1 MEGPV
6 SLEQEKSDAD
16 NVLFKKLRKL
26 INLIDQLRDCGVNE
40 YIKLPRICSLGTQ
53 SSGKSSVLES
63 IVGLDFLPRGDGV
76 VTRRPLE
83 LRLCH
88 INSGQPWAIFEE
100 RKGKKFTD
108 FIEVR
113 KTIEAL
119 TDEVCK
125 TDKNIVDK
133 PIVLNVYSQTCPD
146 LTLVDLP
153 GVTRVPVGN
162 QPKNIEEITKNMAI
176 RYIDDPLTIIL
187 CVIAANSDI
196 ATSDGLKLAKEIDT
210 TGSRTLG
217 VLTKLDIMDAGTDA
231 RKALLGE
238 EIPLKLGYVG
248 VKNRSKQDLLDKIPM
263 ILAAKREKEF
273 FKSHPV
279 YKNMPQGYLGTDLL
293 INKLT
298 KIYFR
303 IIRENLPRIVKAI
316 NDRVKTAEEEL
327 ASLGQP
333 MPTDDAGKM
342 SMLWNMLNEYC
353 DIFRNVLKGKYDNK
367 RLSFLKEEG
376 GFKIKILYKKLLEEF
391 TGDYKATAGYTD
403 ENINYALTIHEGDS
417 IPGFP
422 SVDAFIYLLRP
433 QLEKLKDPIEE
444 CFQNVFQYLDFL
456 SGKILERTFTRFPQ
470 AINDMGDL
478 ISNYLIEERDK
489 TKYIVDSVVDM
500 EINYLFTNDY
510 DYLNNFTTF
519 MPKQAPQP
527 RPVYNNQQGQ
537 PGMGGQGQP
546 GQMPQNNMQGNNM
559 GQGGMGPG
567 MGQMNQDIRPQPPVD
582 AKSIFIKEIRNRI
595 EAYFKLIVR
604 NLRDSIPKIMGN
616 YLVKEIEDNMQIKLY
631 NKLYNARE
639 MTDLLN
645 EPESVAE
652 RRKELNE
659 MIKVMRNAQKIIRR
673 DPDLM
678 TVMQININDS
688 DIITP
693 SEQKAKE
700 EKAKP
705 KTDPFKNMNMKE
717 PAFKAPAPKPEPVQ
731 QPAAPAQPKPA
742 ASQPAKKGYG
752 NLFGNYK

>member
-1 MEGPV
+1 M
-6 SLEQEKSDAD
+6 SKDTADDKD

-83 LRLCH
+83 LRLNH
-88 INSGQPWAIFEE
+88 INSGEPWAIFEE
-100 RKGKKFTD
+100 RKGTKFTD
-108 FIEVR
+108 FIKVR
-113 KTIEAL
+113 ETIEAL

-125 TDKNIVDK
+125 TNKNIVDK

-153 GVTRVPVGN
+153 GVTRVPIGD
-162 QPKNIEEITKNMAI
+162 QPKNIEQITKDMAR
-176 RYIDDPLTIIL
+176 RYAEDPLTIIL

-196 ATSDGLKLAKEIDT
+196 ATSDGLMLAKEIDV

-231 RKALLGE
+231 KKALLNE

-248 VKNRSKQDLLDKIPM
+248 VKNRSKQDLVNKLSMAETSRKE
-263 ILAAKREKEF
+263 REF

-279 YKNMPQGYLGTDLL
+279 YKNIPAGHLGTDVL

-303 IIRENLPRIVKAI
+303 IIRENLPKIIKAI
-316 NDRVKTAEEEL
+316 NERLKQAEEEL
-327 ASLGQP
+327 QSLGQP

-342 SMLWNMLNEYC
+342 SMLWNMINEYC
-353 DIFRNVLKGKYDNK
+353 DIFRNVLQGKYNNK
-367 RLSFLKEEG
+367 RLSFLDGEG

-391 TGDYKATAGYTD
+391 TGEYKATKGYTD

-433 QLEKLKDPIEE
+433 QLEKLRDPIEE

-456 SGKILERTFTRFPQ
+456 SGKILEKTFTRFPQ
-470 AINDMGDL
+470 AINDMTDL
-478 ISNYLIEERDK
+478 VTNYLIEERDK
-489 TKYIVDSVVDM
+489 TKYLIDSVVDM
-500 EINYLFTNDY
+500 EINYLFTNDFE
-510 DYLNNFTTF
+510 YLNNFTTF
-519 MPKQAPQP
+519 IPKHQ
-527 RPVYNNQQGQ
+527 RPVNNNAGNNNN
-537 PGMGGQGQP
+537 QP
-546 GQMPQNNMQGNNM
+546 GQGAGNN
-559 GQGGMGPG
+559 
-567 MGQMNQDIRPQPPVD
+567 NNEIRPQPPVD
-582 AKSIFIKEIRNRI
+582 AKNIFIKEIRNRI

-604 NLRDSIPKIMGN
+604 NLRDSVPKIMGN
-616 YLVKEIEDNMQIKLY
+616 YLIKEIEENMQLKLY

-652 RRKELNE
+652 RRKELNDI
-659 MIKVMRNAQKIIRR
+659 IKVMRNAQKIIRR

-678 TVMQININDS
+678 TVMQININDE
-688 DIITP
+688 DITA
-693 SEQKAKE
+693 QKNKSKKE
-700 EKAKP
+700 EPKKAS
-705 KTDPFKNMNMKE
+705 
-717 PAFKAPAPKPEPVQ
+717 AAPKPEIFKPPQ
-731 QPAAPAQPKPA
+731 EPPKTTQNAKPGDK
-742 ASQPAKKGYG
+742 KKGYG
-752 NLFGNYK
+752 NLFG

>member
-1 MEGPV
+1 MSKDTGDDD
-6 SLEQEKSDAD
+6 KD

-88 INSGQPWAIFEE
+88 INSGQPWAVFEE
-100 RKGKKFTD
+100 RKGVKFTD
-108 FIEVR
+108 FVKVR
-113 KTIEAL
+113 ETIEAL

-125 TDKNIVDK
+125 TNKNIIDK

-153 GVTRVPVGN
+153 GVTRVPIGD
-162 QPKNIEEITKNMAI
+162 QPKNIEQITKDMAR
-176 RYIDDPLTIIL
+176 RYVEDPLTIIL

-196 ATSDGLKLAKEIDT
+196 ATSDGLMLAKDIDVAGT
-210 TGSRTLG
+210 RTLG

-231 RKALLGE
+231 KKVLMNE

-248 VKNRSKQDLLDKIPM
+248 VKNRSKQDLNNKISM
-263 ILAAKREKEF
+263 AETQRKEREF
-273 FKSHPV
+273 FKTHPV
-279 YKNMPQGYLGTDLL
+279 YKNLPAGHLGTEVL

-327 ASLGQP
+327 QGLGQP

-342 SMLWNMLNEYC
+342 SMLWNMINEYC
-353 DIFRNVLKGKYDNK
+353 DVFRKVLQGKYNNK
-367 RLSFLKEEG
+367 RVNFLEGEG

-444 CFQNVFQYLDFL
+444 CFQEVFQYLDFL
-456 SGKILERTFTRFPQ
+456 SGKIMEKTFTRFPQ
-470 AINDMGDL
+470 AINDMTDL
-478 ISNYLIEERDK
+478 VSNYLMEERDK
-489 TKYIVDSVVDM
+489 TKYLIDSVVDM

-519 MPKQAPQP
+519 IPKQTRQSQ
-527 RPVYNNQQGQ
+527 VMNDNKGD
-537 PGMGGQGQP
+537 GKG
-546 GQMPQNNMQGNNM
+546 GNN
-559 GQGGMGPG
+559 
-567 MGQMNQDIRPQPPVD
+567 NLNNEIKPQPPID
-582 AKSIFIKEIRNRI
+582 AKNIFINEIRNRI

-616 YLVKEIEDNMQIKLY
+616 YLVKEIEENMQLKLY

-639 MTDLLN
+639 MTDLLS

-659 MIKVMRNAQKIIRR
+659 MIKVMRNAQKILRR

-678 TVMQININDS
+678 TVMQINISDND
-688 DIITP
+688 IT
-693 SEQKAKE
+693 STQASKKKE
-700 EKAKP
+700 EPKKIEKKDSKPVGEKSKVPPAKP
-705 KTDPFKNMNMKE
+705 N
-717 PAFKAPAPKPEPVQ
+717 PAPEGDK
-731 QPAAPAQPKPA
+731 K
-742 ASQPAKKGYG
+742 KKGYG
-752 NLFGNYK
+752 NLFG

>member
-1 MEGPV
+1 MSKDTGDDD
-6 SLEQEKSDAD
+6 KD

-88 INSGQPWAIFEE
+88 INSGQPWAVFEE
-100 RKGKKFTD
+100 RKGVKFTD
-108 FIEVR
+108 FVKVR
-113 KTIEAL
+113 ETIEAL

-125 TDKNIVDK
+125 TNKNIIDK

-153 GVTRVPVGN
+153 GVTRVPIGD
-162 QPKNIEEITKNMAI
+162 QPKNIEQITKDMAR
-176 RYIDDPLTIIL
+176 RYVEDPLTIIL

-196 ATSDGLKLAKEIDT
+196 ATSDGLMLAKDIDVAGT
-210 TGSRTLG
+210 RTLG

-231 RKALLGE
+231 KKVLMNE

-248 VKNRSKQDLLDKIPM
+248 VKNRSKQDLNNKISM
-263 ILAAKREKEF
+263 AETQRKEREF
-273 FKSHPV
+273 FKTHPV
-279 YKNMPQGYLGTDLL
+279 YKNLPAGHLGTEVL

-327 ASLGQP
+327 QGLGQP

-342 SMLWNMLNEYC
+342 SMLWNMINEYC
-353 DIFRNVLKGKYDNK
+353 DVFRKVLQGKYNNK
-367 RLSFLKEEG
+367 RVNFLEGEG

-391 TGDYKATAGYTD
+391 TGDYKATAGYSD

-444 CFQNVFQYLDFL
+444 CFQEVFQYLDFL
-456 SGKILERTFTRFPQ
+456 SGKIMEKTFTRFPQ
-470 AINDMGDL
+470 AINDMTDL
-478 ISNYLIEERDK
+478 VSNYLMEERDK
-489 TKYIVDSVVDM
+489 TKYLIDSVVDM

-519 MPKQAPQP
+519 IPKQTRQSQ
-527 RPVYNNQQGQ
+527 VMNDNKGD
-537 PGMGGQGQP
+537 GKG
-546 GQMPQNNMQGNNM
+546 GNN
-559 GQGGMGPG
+559 
-567 MGQMNQDIRPQPPVD
+567 NLNNEIKPQPPID
-582 AKSIFIKEIRNRI
+582 AKNIFINEIRNRI

-616 YLVKEIEDNMQIKLY
+616 YLVKEIEENMQLKLY

-639 MTDLLN
+639 MTDLLS

-659 MIKVMRNAQKIIRR
+659 MIKVMRNAQKILRR

-678 TVMQININDS
+678 TVMQINISDND
-688 DIITP
+688 IT
-693 SEQKAKE
+693 STQASKKKE
-700 EKAKP
+700 EPKKIEKKDSKPVAEKPKAPPAKP
-705 KTDPFKNMNMKE
+705 S
-717 PAFKAPAPKPEPVQ
+717 PAPEGDK
-731 QPAAPAQPKPA
+731 K
-742 ASQPAKKGYG
+742 KKGYG
-752 NLFGNYK
+752 NLFG

>member
-1 MEGPV
+1 MSKDTKEE
-6 SLEQEKSDAD
+6 SD

-53 SSGKSSVLES
+53 SAGKSSVLES

-88 INSGQPWAIFEE
+88 INSGEPWAIFEE

-108 FIEVR
+108 FIQVR
-113 KTIEAL
+113 ETIEAL
-119 TDEVCK
+119 TDEVCGK
-125 TDKNIVDK
+125 DKNILDK

-153 GVTRVPVGN
+153 GVTRVPIQG
-162 QPKNIEEITKNMAI
+162 QPANIEEITKNMAR
-176 RYIDDPLTIIL
+176 RYVDDPLTIIL
-187 CVIAANSDI
+187 CAIAANSDI

-231 RKALLGE
+231 RKALMNE

-248 VKNRSKQDLLDKIPM
+248 VKNRSKQDLLNKLSM
-263 ILAAKREKEF
+263 AETAKREREF
-273 FKSHPV
+273 FKTNPA
-279 YKNMPQGYLGTDLL
+279 YKNLPAGHLGTNVL

-316 NDRVKTAEEEL
+316 NERLKTAEEEL
-327 ASLGQP
+327 QGLGQP

-342 SMLWNMLNEYC
+342 SLLWNMINEYC
-353 DIFRNVLKGKYDNK
+353 DIFRNVLQGKYTNK
-367 RLSFLKEEG
+367 RLSFLDGEG

-391 TGDYKATAGYTD
+391 TGNYKATEEYDD
-403 ENINYALTIHEGDS
+403 EKIDYALTIHEGDS

-422 SVDAFIYLLRP
+422 SVDAFVYLLRP
-433 QLEKLKDPIEE
+433 QLEKLKEPIEE
-444 CFQNVFQYLDFL
+444 CFNEVFQYIDFL
-456 SGKILERTFTRFPQ
+456 SGKILEKTFTRFPQ
-470 AINDMGDL
+470 AVNDMTDL
-478 ISNYLIEERDK
+478 VTNYLSEEREK
-489 TKYIVDSVVDM
+489 TKYIIDSVVEM
-500 EINYLFTNDY
+500 EINYLFTNDKE
-510 DYLNNFTTF
+510 YLDNFTAF
-519 MPKQAPQP
+519 IPKHQKSQQMQNNAQ
-527 RPVYNNQQGQ
+527 NNQGQ
-537 PGMGGQGQP
+537 
-546 GQMPQNNMQGNNM
+546 NKN
-559 GQGGMGPG
+559 
-567 MGQMNQDIRPQPPVD
+567 NQDINEIKPQPPVD
-582 AKSIFIKEIRNRI
+582 AKKLFIKEIRNRI

-604 NLRDSIPKIMGN
+604 NLRDMIPKIMGN
-616 YLVKEIEDNMQIKLY
+616 YLIKEIEENMQLKLY
-631 NKLYNARE
+631 NKLYNAKE

-652 RRKELNE
+652 RRKELND

-678 TVMQININDS
+678 TVMHININDS
-688 DIITP
+688 DINNTKDKK
-693 SEQKAKE
+693 EDKKKE
-700 EKAKP
+700 EK
-705 KTDPFKNMNMKE
+705 KE
-717 PAFKAPAPKPEPVQ
+717 PE
-731 QPAAPAQPKPA
+731 KPA
-742 ASQPAKKGYG
+742 GGKGKKSNLG
-752 NLFGNYK
+752 NLFG

>member
-1 MEGPV
+1 M
-6 SLEQEKSDAD
+6 SQEPEDEKD
-16 NVLFKKLRKL
+16 NILFKKLRKL

-88 INSGQPWAIFEE
+88 INNGEPWAVFEE
-100 RKGKKFTD
+100 RKGIKFKD
-108 FIEVR
+108 FVKVR
-113 KTIEAL
+113 ETIEAL
-119 TDEVCK
+119 TDEVCGK
-125 TDKNIVDK
+125 DKNILDK

-153 GVTRVPVGN
+153 GVTRVPIEG
-162 QPKNIEEITKNMAI
+162 QPHNIEEITKNMAI
-176 RYIDDPLTIIL
+176 RYIEDPLTIIL

-210 TGSRTLG
+210 NGSRTLG

-231 RKALLGE
+231 KKALMNE

-248 VKNRSKQDLLDKIPM
+248 VKNRSKLDLNNKISM
-263 ILAAKREKEF
+263 AETARKEKEF
-273 FKSHPV
+273 FKTHPV
-279 YKNMPQGYLGTDLL
+279 YKNLPAGHLGTSVL

-298 KIYFR
+298 KIYFK

-316 NDRVKTAEEEL
+316 NERVKTAEEEL
-327 ASLGQP
+327 QGLGQP
-333 MPTDDAGKM
+333 MPTDEAGKM
-342 SMLWNMLNEYC
+342 SLLWNMINDFC
-353 DIFRNVLKGKYDNK
+353 DMFRKVLQGKVNNK
-367 RLSFLKEEG
+367 RTNFLEGEG

-391 TGDYKATAGYTD
+391 TDDYKATAGYRD
-403 ENINYALTIHEGDS
+403 EDINYALTIHEGDS

-444 CFQNVFQYLDFL
+444 CFQEVFQYIDFL
-456 SGKILERTFTRFPQ
+456 SGKIMEKTFTRFPQ
-470 AINDMGDL
+470 AINDMTDL
-478 ISNYLIEERDK
+478 VSNYLIEERDK
-489 TKYIVDSVVDM
+489 TKYLIDCVVDM
-500 EINYLFTNDY
+500 ELNYLFTNDY

-519 MPKQAPQP
+519 IPKQH
-527 RPVYNNQQGQ
+527 QQHHSN
-537 PGMGGQGQP
+537 
-546 GQMPQNNMQGNNM
+546 PQNTNEFK
-559 GQGGMGPG
+559 PE
-567 MGQMNQDIRPQPPVD
+567 PPID
-582 AKSIFIKEIRNRI
+582 AKNIFIKEIRNRI

-616 YLVKEIEDNMQIKLY
+616 FLVKEIQENMQLKLY

-645 EPESVAE
+645 EPENIAE
-652 RRKELNE
+652 RRKELND
-659 MIKVMRNAQKIIRR
+659 MIKVMKNAQKIIRR

-688 DIITP
+688 DIANTGNNTN
-693 SEQKAKE
+693 AKE
-700 EKAKP
+700 EKHKNEIKNEIKIES
-705 KTDPFKNMNMKE
+705 KTKSEPTHPALSKNK
-717 PAFKAPAPKPEPVQ
+717 
-731 QPAAPAQPKPA
+731 
-742 ASQPAKKGYG
+742 SKGNYT
-752 NLFGNYK
+752 NLFG

>member
-1 MEGPV
+1 MNK
-6 SLEQEKSDAD
+6 EQLAD
-16 NVLFKKLRKL
+16 KAIKDNKDYKDNKDNILFQKLRKL

-88 INSGQPWAIFEE
+88 INSGEPWAIFEE
-100 RKGKKFTD
+100 RKGVKFTD
-108 FIEVR
+108 FIKVR
-113 KTIEAL
+113 ETIEAL

-125 TDKNIVDK
+125 SNKNIKDK

-153 GVTRVPVGN
+153 GITRVPVGD
-162 QPKNIEEITKNMAI
+162 QPDNIEEITKNMAI

-187 CVIAANSDI
+187 CVIAANVDI
-196 ATSDGLKLAKEIDT
+196 ATSDGLKLAKQIDVS
-210 TGSRTLG
+210 GSRTLG

-231 RKALLGE
+231 RKALMNE
-238 EIPLKLGYVG
+238 EIELKLGYVG
-248 VKNRSKQDLLDKIPM
+248 VKNRSKQDLINKLSMAETSK
-263 ILAAKREKEF
+263 KEKEF

-279 YKNMPQGYLGTDLL
+279 YKNLPSGHLGTDVL

-303 IIRENLPRIVKAI
+303 IIRENLPRIIKAI

-333 MPTDDAGKM
+333 MPIEDAGKM
-342 SMLWNMLNEYC
+342 SLLWNMINEYC
-353 DIFRNVLKGKYDNK
+353 DLFRNVLQGKYNNK
-367 RLSFLKEEG
+367 NINFLEGEG
-376 GFKIKILYKKLLEEF
+376 GFKIKILYKKLLEDF
-391 TGDYKATAGYTD
+391 TGDYKATARYTD

-433 QLEKLKDPIEE
+433 QLEKLRDPIEE
-444 CFQNVFQYLDFL
+444 CFQEVFQYIDFL
-456 SGKILERTFTRFPQ
+456 SGKILEKVFARFPQ
-470 AINDMGDL
+470 AINDMTDL
-478 ISNYLIEERDK
+478 ISAYLFEERDK
-489 TKYIVDSVVDM
+489 TKYLLDSIVDM

-519 MPKQAPQP
+519 IPKSNQIQNKDI
-527 RPVYNNQQGQ
+527 NNNI
-537 PGMGGQGQP
+537 
-546 GQMPQNNMQGNNM
+546 NNNEIK
-559 GQGGMGPG
+559 PE
-567 MGQMNQDIRPQPPVD
+567 IKIEPKTV
-582 AKSIFIKEIRNRI
+582 FINEIRNRI

-604 NLRDSIPKIMGN
+604 NLRDSVPKIIGK
-616 YLVKEIEDNMQIKLY
+616 YLVKELEENMQIKLY
-631 NKLYNARE
+631 NKLYNAKE

-645 EPESVAE
+645 EPESIAE
-652 RRKELNE
+652 RRKELND
-659 MIKVMRNAQKIIRR
+659 MIKVMKNAQKIIRR

-678 TVMQININDS
+678 SVMQININDN
-688 DIITP
+688 DINSQINDE
-693 SEQKAKE
+693 SKKNLEKKESKQNKKALKSSSGNDKTKAI
-700 EKAKP
+700 EK
-705 KTDPFKNMNMKE
+705 
-717 PAFKAPAPKPEPVQ
+717 
-731 QPAAPAQPKPA
+731 
-742 ASQPAKKGYG
+742 
-752 NLFGNYK
+752 LFG

>member
-1 MEGPV
+1 MSKDTGEDD
-6 SLEQEKSDAD
+6 KD

-88 INSGQPWAIFEE
+88 INSGQPWAVFEE
-100 RKGKKFTD
+100 RKGVKFTD
-108 FIEVR
+108 FVKVR
-113 KTIEAL
+113 ETIEAL

-125 TDKNIVDK
+125 TNKNIIDK

-153 GVTRVPVGN
+153 GVTRVPIGD
-162 QPKNIEEITKNMAI
+162 QPKNIEQITKDMAR
-176 RYIDDPLTIIL
+176 RYVEDPLTIIL

-196 ATSDGLKLAKEIDT
+196 ATSDGLMLAKDIDVAGT
-210 TGSRTLG
+210 RTLG

-231 RKALLGE
+231 KKVLMNE

-248 VKNRSKQDLLDKIPM
+248 VKNRSKQDLNNKISM
-263 ILAAKREKEF
+263 AETQRKEREF
-273 FKSHPV
+273 FKTHPV
-279 YKNMPQGYLGTDLL
+279 YKNLPAGHLGTEVL

-327 ASLGQP
+327 QGLGQP

-342 SMLWNMLNEYC
+342 SMLWNMINEYC
-353 DIFRNVLKGKYDNK
+353 DVFRKVLQGKYNNK
-367 RLSFLKEEG
+367 RVNFLEGEG

-444 CFQNVFQYLDFL
+444 CFQEVFQYLDFL
-456 SGKILERTFTRFPQ
+456 SGKIMEKTFTRFPQ
-470 AINDMGDL
+470 AINDMTDL
-478 ISNYLIEERDK
+478 VSNYLMEERDK
-489 TKYIVDSVVDM
+489 TKYLIDSVVDM

-519 MPKQAPQP
+519 IPKQTRQSQ
-527 RPVYNNQQGQ
+527 VMNDNKGD
-537 PGMGGQGQP
+537 GKG
-546 GQMPQNNMQGNNM
+546 GNN
-559 GQGGMGPG
+559 
-567 MGQMNQDIRPQPPVD
+567 NLNNEIKPQPPID
-582 AKSIFIKEIRNRI
+582 AKNIFINEIRNRI

-616 YLVKEIEDNMQIKLY
+616 YLVKEIEENMQLKLY

-639 MTDLLN
+639 MTDLLS

-659 MIKVMRNAQKIIRR
+659 MIKVMRNAQKILRR

-678 TVMQININDS
+678 TVMQINISDND
-688 DIITP
+688 ITNTQA
-693 SEQKAKE
+693 SKKKE
-700 EKAKP
+700 EPKKIEKKDSKPAEKPKAPPAKP
-705 KTDPFKNMNMKE
+705 S
-717 PAFKAPAPKPEPVQ
+717 PAPEGDK
-731 QPAAPAQPKPA
+731 K
-742 ASQPAKKGYG
+742 KKGYG
-752 NLFGNYK
+752 NLFG

>member
-1 MEGPV
+1 MSKDTGDDD
-6 SLEQEKSDAD
+6 KD

-100 RKGKKFTD
+100 RKGVKFTD
-108 FIEVR
+108 FIKVR
-113 KTIEAL
+113 ETIEAL

-125 TDKNIVDK
+125 TNKNIIDK

-153 GVTRVPVGN
+153 GVTRVPIGD
-162 QPKNIEEITKNMAI
+162 QPKNIEQITKDMAR
-176 RYIDDPLTIIL
+176 RYVEDPLTIIL

-196 ATSDGLKLAKEIDT
+196 ATSDGLMLAKEIDVNGT
-210 TGSRTLG
+210 RTLG

-231 RKALLGE
+231 KKVLMNE

-248 VKNRSKQDLLDKIPM
+248 VKNRSKQDLNNKISM
-263 ILAAKREKEF
+263 AETQRKEREF

-279 YKNMPQGYLGTDLL
+279 YKNLPAGHLGTEVL

-327 ASLGQP
+327 QSLGQP

-342 SMLWNMLNEYC
+342 SMLWNMINEYC
-353 DIFRNVLKGKYDNK
+353 DVFRKVLQGKYNNK
-367 RLSFLKEEG
+367 RVNFLEGEG

-391 TGDYKATAGYTD
+391 TENYKATAGYTD

-444 CFQNVFQYLDFL
+444 CFQEVFQYLDFL
-456 SGKILERTFTRFPQ
+456 SGKIMEKTFTRFPQ
-470 AINDMGDL
+470 AVNDMTDL
-478 ISNYLIEERDK
+478 VSNYLMEERDK
-489 TKYIVDSVVDM
+489 TKYLIDSVVDM

-519 MPKQAPQP
+519 IPKQKP
-527 RPVYNNQQGQ
+527 N
-537 PGMGGQGQP
+537 
-546 GQMPQNNMQGNNM
+546 QGNI
-559 GQGGMGPG
+559 GGSNDGKG
-567 MGQMNQDIRPQPPVD
+567 GTNNIDNKPQPPID
-582 AKSIFIKEIRNRI
+582 AKNIFINEIRNRI

-616 YLVKEIEDNMQIKLY
+616 YLVKEIEENMQLKLY

-639 MTDLLN
+639 LTDLLS

-652 RRKELNE
+652 RRKELND
-659 MIKVMRNAQKIIRR
+659 MIKVMRNAQKILRR

-678 TVMQININDS
+678 TVMQINISDS
-688 DIITP
+688 DITNTTAN
-693 SEQKAKE
+693 KKKE
-700 EKAKP
+700 EQPKKIEKKESKP
-705 KTDPFKNMNMKE
+705 VVEKSKP
-717 PAFKAPAPKPEPVQ
+717 PAPKPS
-731 QPAAPAQPKPA
+731 PAADDKK
-742 ASQPAKKGYG
+742 KKGYG
-752 NLFGNYK
+752 NLFG

>member
-1 MEGPV
+1 MSKDTGDDD
-6 SLEQEKSDAD
+6 KD

-88 INSGQPWAIFEE
+88 INSGQPWAVFEE
-100 RKGKKFTD
+100 RKGVKFTD
-108 FIEVR
+108 FVKVR
-113 KTIEAL
+113 ETIEAL

-125 TDKNIVDK
+125 TNKNIIDK

-153 GVTRVPVGN
+153 GVTRVPIGD
-162 QPKNIEEITKNMAI
+162 QPKNIEQITKDMAR
-176 RYIDDPLTIIL
+176 RYVEDPLTIIL

-196 ATSDGLKLAKEIDT
+196 ATSDGLMLAKDIDVAGT
-210 TGSRTLG
+210 RTLG

-231 RKALLGE
+231 KKVLMNE

-248 VKNRSKQDLLDKIPM
+248 VKNRSKQDLNNKISM
-263 ILAAKREKEF
+263 AETQRKEREF

-279 YKNMPQGYLGTDLL
+279 YKNLPPGHLGTEVL

-327 ASLGQP
+327 QSLGQP

-342 SMLWNMLNEYC
+342 SMLWNMINEYC
-353 DIFRNVLKGKYDNK
+353 DVFRKVLQGKYNNK
-367 RLSFLKEEG
+367 RVNFLEGEG

-391 TGDYKATAGYTD
+391 TDNYKATAGYTD

-433 QLEKLKDPIEE
+433 QLEKLRDPIEE
-444 CFQNVFQYLDFL
+444 CFQEVFQYLDFL
-456 SGKILERTFTRFPQ
+456 SGKIMEKTFTRFPQ
-470 AINDMGDL
+470 AINDMTDL
-478 ISNYLIEERDK
+478 VSNYLMEERDK
-489 TKYIVDSVVDM
+489 TKY
-500 EINYLFTNDY
+500 LDY

-519 MPKQAPQP
+519 IPKQKP
-527 RPVYNNQQGQ
+527 NQN
-537 PGMGGQGQP
+537 PGGPNDGKGG
-546 GQMPQNNMQGNNM
+546 NINDNK
-559 GQGGMGPG
+559 
-567 MGQMNQDIRPQPPVD
+567 PQPPID
-582 AKSIFIKEIRNRI
+582 AKNIFINEIRNRI

-616 YLVKEIEDNMQIKLY
+616 YLVKEIEENMQLKLY

-639 MTDLLN
+639 MTDLLS

-652 RRKELNE
+652 RRKELND
-659 MIKVMRNAQKIIRR
+659 MIKVMKNAQKILRR

-678 TVMQININDS
+678 TVMQINISDS
-688 DIITP
+688 DITNTTA
-693 SEQKAKE
+693 SKKKEKE
-700 EKAKP
+700 EPKKP
-705 KTDPFKNMNMKE
+705 EKKE
-717 PAFKAPAPKPEPVQ
+717 TKPPAEKPKAPAQNPLKPSPG
-731 QPAAPAQPKPA
+731 ATDDKK
-742 ASQPAKKGYG
+742 KKGYG
-752 NLFGNYK
+752 NLFG

>member
-1 MEGPV
+1 MSKDTNDEN
-6 SLEQEKSDAD
+6 D
-16 NVLFKKLRKL
+16 NILFKKLRKL

-40 YIKLPRICSLGTQ
+40 YIKLPRICSFGTQ

-119 TDEVCK
+119 TDEVCGK
-125 TDKNIVDK
+125 ECNILDK

-153 GVTRVPVGN
+153 GVTRVPIKG
-162 QPKNIEEITKNMAI
+162 QPANIEEVTKNMCR
-176 RYIDDPLTIIL
+176 RYADDPLTIIL

-210 TGSRTLG
+210 SGSRTLG

-231 RKALLGE
+231 RKALMNE

-248 VKNRSKQDLLDKIPM
+248 VKNRSKQDLIDKIPM
-263 ILAAKREKEF
+263 AEASRKEREF
-273 FKSHPV
+273 FKSHPA
-279 YKNMPQGYLGTDLL
+279 YKNLPAGHLGTDVL

-303 IIRENLPRIVKAI
+303 IIRENLPRIIKAI

-327 ASLGQP
+327 AGLGQP

-342 SMLWNMLNEYC
+342 SLLWNMINEYC
-353 DIFRNVLKGKYDNK
+353 DIFRKVLQGKFNNKGQ
-367 RLSFLKEEG
+367 SFLEGEG

-391 TGDYKATAGYTD
+391 TGNYKATAGYRD
-403 ENINYALTIHEGDS
+403 EDINYALTIHEGDS

-444 CFQNVFQYLDFL
+444 CFQEVFQYLDFL
-456 SGKILERTFTRFPQ
+456 SGKILEKTFTRFPQ
-470 AINDMGDL
+470 AVNDMSDL
-478 ISNYLIEERDK
+478 VSNYLMEERDK
-489 TKYIVDSVVDM
+489 TKYLIDSIVEM

-510 DYLNNFTTF
+510 DYLNNYTTF
-519 MPKQAPQP
+519 IPKQSQQNMSNSPSGSDI
-527 RPVYNNQQGQ
+527 NNKNNINNN
-537 PGMGGQGQP
+537 
-546 GQMPQNNMQGNNM
+546 NNMNNE
-559 GQGGMGPG
+559 
-567 MGQMNQDIRPQPPVD
+567 IKPQQPFD
-582 AKSIFIKEIRNRI
+582 AKTIFIKEIRNRI

-616 YLVKEIEDNMQIKLY
+616 FLVKEIQENMQLKLY

-645 EPESVAE
+645 EPESIAE
-652 RRKELNE
+652 RRKELND

-688 DIITP
+688 DITP
-693 SEQKAKE
+693 SKPEKENKKKE
-700 EKAKP
+700 EKKQPIEKKDSKP
-705 KTDPFKNMNMKE
+705 VSEK
-717 PAFKAPAPKPEPVQ
+717 
-731 QPAAPAQPKPA
+731 PKPA
-742 ASQPAKKGYG
+742 TPALKPPAGGEKKKNFG
-752 NLFGNYK
+752 NLFG

>member
-1 MEGPV
+1 MSKDTAED
-6 SLEQEKSDAD
+6 KD

-83 LRLCH
+83 LRLNH
-88 INSGQPWAIFEE
+88 INSGEPWAIFEE
-100 RKGKKFTD
+100 RKGTKFTD
-108 FIEVR
+108 FIKVR
-113 KTIEAL
+113 ETIEAL
-119 TDEVCK
+119 TDEICK
-125 TDKNIVDK
+125 TNKNIVDK

-153 GVTRVPVGN
+153 GVTRVPIGD
-162 QPKNIEEITKNMAI
+162 QPKNIEQITKDMAR
-176 RYIDDPLTIIL
+176 RYAEDPLTIIL

-196 ATSDGLKLAKEIDT
+196 ATSDGLMLAKEIDV

-231 RKALLGE
+231 RRALLNE

-248 VKNRSKQDLLDKIPM
+248 VKNRSKQDLINKLSMAETSK
-263 ILAAKREKEF
+263 KEREF

-279 YKNMPQGYLGTDLL
+279 YKNIPAGHLGTDVL

-303 IIRENLPRIVKAI
+303 IIRENLPRIIKAI

-327 ASLGQP
+327 QSLGQP

-342 SMLWNMLNEYC
+342 SMLWNMINEYC
-353 DIFRNVLKGKYDNK
+353 DIFRNVLQGKYNNK
-367 RLSFLKEEG
+367 RLSFLDGEG
-376 GFKIKILYKKLLEEF
+376 GFKIKILYKKLLENF
-391 TGDYKATAGYTD
+391 TGDYKATKGYTD

-433 QLEKLKDPIEE
+433 QLEKLRDPIEE
-444 CFQNVFQYLDFL
+444 CFQSVFQYLDFL
-456 SGKILERTFTRFPQ
+456 SGKILEKTFTRFPQ
-470 AINDMGDL
+470 AINDMTDL
-478 ISNYLIEERDK
+478 VTNYLIEERDK
-489 TKYIVDSVVDM
+489 TKYLIDSVVDM

-510 DYLNNFTTF
+510 EYLNNFTTF
-519 MPKQAPQP
+519 IPKSQ
-527 RPVYNNQQGQ
+527 RPVNTNNNQPGQQGQ
-537 PGMGGQGQP
+537 GGQGA
-546 GQMPQNNMQGNNM
+546 GNN
-559 GQGGMGPG
+559 
-567 MGQMNQDIRPQPPVD
+567 NNEIRPQPPID

-616 YLVKEIEDNMQIKLY
+616 YLIKEIEENMQLKLY

-639 MTDLLN
+639 MTDLLS

-652 RRKELNE
+652 RRKELND

-678 TVMQININDS
+678 TVMQININDE
-688 DIITP
+688 DITTHA
-693 SEQKAKE
+693 KKE
-700 EKAKP
+700 EP
-705 KTDPFKNMNMKE
+705 KKE
-717 PAFKAPAPKPEPVQ
+717 ASKPAPVKAEP
-731 QPAAPAQPKPA
+731 PKPA
-742 ASQPAKKGYG
+742 LAGTKDKKKGGYG
-752 NLFGNYK
+752 NLFG

>member
-1 MEGPV
+1 MSKDTGDDD
-6 SLEQEKSDAD
+6 KD

-88 INSGQPWAIFEE
+88 INSGQPWAVFEE
-100 RKGKKFTD
+100 RKGVKFTD
-108 FIEVR
+108 FVKVR
-113 KTIEAL
+113 ETIEAL

-125 TDKNIVDK
+125 TNKNIIDK

-153 GVTRVPVGN
+153 GVTRVPIGD
-162 QPKNIEEITKNMAI
+162 QPKNIEQITKDMAR
-176 RYIDDPLTIIL
+176 RYVEDPLTIIL

-196 ATSDGLKLAKEIDT
+196 ATSDGLMLAKDIDVAGT
-210 TGSRTLG
+210 RTLG

-231 RKALLGE
+231 KKVLMNE

-248 VKNRSKQDLLDKIPM
+248 VKNRSKQDLNNKISM
-263 ILAAKREKEF
+263 AETQRKEREF
-273 FKSHPV
+273 FKTHPV
-279 YKNMPQGYLGTDLL
+279 YKNLPAGHLGTEVL

-327 ASLGQP
+327 QGLGQP

-342 SMLWNMLNEYC
+342 SMLWNMINEYC
-353 DIFRNVLKGKYDNK
+353 DVFRKVLQGKYNNK
-367 RLSFLKEEG
+367 RVNFLEGEG

-391 TGDYKATAGYTD
+391 TGDYKATAGYND

-444 CFQNVFQYLDFL
+444 CFQEVFQYLDFL
-456 SGKILERTFTRFPQ
+456 SGKIMEKTFTRFPQ
-470 AINDMGDL
+470 AINDMTDL
-478 ISNYLIEERDK
+478 VSNYLMEERDK
-489 TKYIVDSVVDM
+489 TKYLIDSVVDM

-519 MPKQAPQP
+519 IPKQTRQSQ
-527 RPVYNNQQGQ
+527 VMNDNKGD
-537 PGMGGQGQP
+537 GKG
-546 GQMPQNNMQGNNM
+546 GNN
-559 GQGGMGPG
+559 
-567 MGQMNQDIRPQPPVD
+567 NLNNEIKPQPPID
-582 AKSIFIKEIRNRI
+582 AKNIFINEIRNRI

-616 YLVKEIEDNMQIKLY
+616 YLVKEIEENMQLKLY

-639 MTDLLN
+639 MTDLLS

-652 RRKELNE
+652 RRKELND
-659 MIKVMRNAQKIIRR
+659 MIKVMRNAQKILRR

-678 TVMQININDS
+678 TVMQINISDND
-688 DIITP
+688 IT
-693 SEQKAKE
+693 STQASKKKE
-700 EKAKP
+700 EPKKIEKKDSKPAEKPKAPPAKP
-705 KTDPFKNMNMKE
+705 S
-717 PAFKAPAPKPEPVQ
+717 PAPEGDK
-731 QPAAPAQPKPA
+731 K
-742 ASQPAKKGYG
+742 KKGYG
-752 NLFGNYK
+752 NLFG

>member
-1 MEGPV
+1 MSKDNSED
-6 SLEQEKSDAD
+6 KD
-16 NVLFKKLRKL
+16 NVLFRKLRKL

-88 INSGQPWAIFEE
+88 INSGEPWAIFEE
-100 RKGKKFTD
+100 RKGTKFTD
-108 FIEVR
+108 FVKVR
-113 KTIEAL
+113 ETIEAL

-125 TDKNIVDK
+125 TNKNIIDK

-153 GVTRVPVGN
+153 GVTRVPIGD
-162 QPKNIEEITKNMAI
+162 QPKNIEEITKNMAR
-176 RYIDDPLTIIL
+176 RYVDDPLTIIL

-196 ATSDGLKLAKEIDT
+196 ATSDGLMLAKEIDT
-210 TGSRTLG
+210 SGTRTLG

-231 RKALLGE
+231 RKALMNE

-248 VKNRSKQDLLDKIPM
+248 VKNRSKQDLNNKISM
-263 ILAAKREKEF
+263 AETARKEKEF
-273 FKSHPV
+273 FKSHPA
-279 YKNMPQGYLGTDLL
+279 YKNLPAGHLGTDVL

-316 NDRVKTAEEEL
+316 NERLKTAEEEL
-327 ASLGQP
+327 QSLGQP

-342 SMLWNMLNEYC
+342 SLLWNMINEYC
-353 DIFRNVLKGKYDNK
+353 DVFRKVLQGKYNNK
-367 RLSFLKEEG
+367 RVNFLEGEG

-391 TGDYKATAGYTD
+391 TGDYKATAGYSD

-444 CFQNVFQYLDFL
+444 CFQEVFQYLDFL
-456 SGKILERTFTRFPQ
+456 SGKIMEKTFTRFPQ
-470 AINDMGDL
+470 AINDMTDL
-478 ISNYLIEERDK
+478 VSNYLMEERDK
-489 TKYIVDSVVDM
+489 TKYLIDSIVDM

-519 MPKQAPQP
+519 IPKSNKPS
-527 RPVYNNQQGQ
+527 
-537 PGMGGQGQP
+537 
-546 GQMPQNNMQGNNM
+546 QNNMSGGNDGKNQGNNN
-559 GQGGMGPG
+559 
-567 MGQMNQDIRPQPPVD
+567 MNNDINTQPPID
-582 AKSIFIKEIRNRI
+582 AKNIFIKEIRNRI

-604 NLRDSIPKIMGN
+604 NLRDSVPKIMGN
-616 YLVKEIEDNMQIKLY
+616 YLVKEIEENMQLKLY

-639 MTDLLN
+639 MTDLLS

-652 RRKELNE
+652 RRKELND

-688 DIITP
+688 DITNTANTT
-693 SEQKAKE
+693 ETKKKE
-700 EKAKP
+700 EPPKKITTTAEKKEVKPPAPEKP
-705 KTDPFKNMNMKE
+705 KVDPKTKEQPDDKNK
-717 PAFKAPAPKPEPVQ
+717 K
-731 QPAAPAQPKPA
+731 
-742 ASQPAKKGYG
+742 KKGYG
-752 NLFGNYK
+752 NLFG

>member
-1 MEGPV
+1 M
-6 SLEQEKSDAD
+6 SKDTADDKD

-83 LRLCH
+83 LRLNH
-88 INSGQPWAIFEE
+88 INSGEPWAIFEE
-100 RKGKKFTD
+100 RKGTKFTD
-108 FIEVR
+108 FIKVR
-113 KTIEAL
+113 ETIEAL

-125 TDKNIVDK
+125 TNKNIVDK

-153 GVTRVPVGN
+153 GVTRVPIGD
-162 QPKNIEEITKNMAI
+162 QPKNIEQITKDMAR
-176 RYIDDPLTIIL
+176 RYAEDPLTIIL

-196 ATSDGLKLAKEIDT
+196 ATSDGLMLAKEIDV

-231 RKALLGE
+231 KKALLNE

-248 VKNRSKQDLLDKIPM
+248 VKNRSKQDLVNKLSMAETSRKE
-263 ILAAKREKEF
+263 REF

-279 YKNMPQGYLGTDLL
+279 YKNIPAGHLGTDVL

-303 IIRENLPRIVKAI
+303 IIRENLPKIIKAI
-316 NDRVKTAEEEL
+316 NERLKQAEEEL
-327 ASLGQP
+327 QSLGQP

-342 SMLWNMLNEYC
+342 SMLWNMINEYC
-353 DIFRNVLKGKYDNK
+353 DIFRNVLQGKYNNK
-367 RLSFLKEEG
+367 RLSFLDGEG

-391 TGDYKATAGYTD
+391 TGEYKATKGYTD

-433 QLEKLKDPIEE
+433 QLEKLRDPIEE

-456 SGKILERTFTRFPQ
+456 SGKILEKTFTRFPQ
-470 AINDMGDL
+470 AVNDMTDL
-478 ISNYLIEERDK
+478 VTNYLIEERDK
-489 TKYIVDSVVDM
+489 TKYLIDSVVDM
-500 EINYLFTNDY
+500 EINYLFTNDFE
-510 DYLNNFTTF
+510 YLNNFTTF
-519 MPKQAPQP
+519 IPKHQ
-527 RPVYNNQQGQ
+527 RPINNNPGNNNNNQKGE
-537 PGMGGQGQP
+537 GA
-546 GQMPQNNMQGNNM
+546 GNN
-559 GQGGMGPG
+559 
-567 MGQMNQDIRPQPPVD
+567 NNEIRPQPPID
-582 AKSIFIKEIRNRI
+582 AKNIFIKEIRNRI

-616 YLVKEIEDNMQIKLY
+616 YLIKEIEENMQLKLY

-639 MTDLLN
+639 ITDLLS

-652 RRKELNE
+652 RRKELNN

-678 TVMQININDS
+678 SVMQININDE
-688 DIITP
+688 DITTHAANN
-693 SEQKAKE
+693 KGKKE
-700 EKAKP
+700 EHKKEEPKKEAPKTVAPAKP
-705 KTDPFKNMNMKE
+705 ALSKN
-717 PAFKAPAPKPEPVQ
+717 P
-731 QPAAPAQPKPA
+731 
-742 ASQPAKKGYG
+742 STGGKKGGYG
-752 NLFGNYK
+752 NLFG

>member
-1 MEGPV
+1 MNK
-6 SLEQEKSDAD
+6 EQLADKSNKAIKD
-16 NVLFKKLRKL
+16 NKDNILFQKLRKL

-88 INSGQPWAIFEE
+88 INSGEPWAVFEE
-100 RKGKKFTD
+100 RKGVKFTD
-108 FIEVR
+108 FIKVR
-113 KTIEAL
+113 ETIEAL

-125 TDKNIVDK
+125 SNKNIKDK

-153 GVTRVPVGN
+153 GITRVPVGD
-162 QPKNIEEITKNMAI
+162 QPDNIEEITKNMAI

-187 CVIAANSDI
+187 CVIAANNDI
-196 ATSDGLKLAKEIDT
+196 ATSDGLKLAKQIDVS
-210 TGSRTLG
+210 GSRTLG

-231 RKALLGE
+231 RKALMNE
-238 EIPLKLGYVG
+238 EIELKLGYVG
-248 VKNRSKQDLLDKIPM
+248 VKNRSKQDLINKLSMAETSK
-263 ILAAKREKEF
+263 KEKEF

-279 YKNMPQGYLGTDLL
+279 YNILPSGHLGTDVL

-303 IIRENLPRIVKAI
+303 IIRENLPRIIKAI

-333 MPTDDAGKM
+333 MPIDDAGKM
-342 SMLWNMLNEYC
+342 SLLWNMINEYC
-353 DIFRNVLKGKYDNK
+353 DLFRNVLQGKYNNK
-367 RLSFLKEEG
+367 NINFLEGEG
-376 GFKIKILYKKLLEEF
+376 GFKIKILYKKLLEDF
-391 TGDYKATAGYTD
+391 TGDYKATARYTD

-433 QLEKLKDPIEE
+433 QLEKLRDPIEE
-444 CFQNVFQYLDFL
+444 CFQEVFQYIDFL
-456 SGKILERTFTRFPQ
+456 SGKILEKVFARFPQ
-470 AINDMGDL
+470 AINDMTDL
-478 ISNYLIEERDK
+478 ISAYLFEERDK
-489 TKYIVDSVVDM
+489 TKYLLDSIVDM

-519 MPKQAPQP
+519 IPKSNQIQNKDI
-527 RPVYNNQQGQ
+527 NNNI
-537 PGMGGQGQP
+537 
-546 GQMPQNNMQGNNM
+546 NNNEIK
-559 GQGGMGPG
+559 PE
-567 MGQMNQDIRPQPPVD
+567 IKIEPKTV
-582 AKSIFIKEIRNRI
+582 FINEIRNRI

-604 NLRDSIPKIMGN
+604 NLRDSVPKIIGK
-616 YLVKEIEDNMQIKLY
+616 YLVKELEENMQIKLY
-631 NKLYNARE
+631 NKLYNAKE

-645 EPESVAE
+645 EPESIAE
-652 RRKELNE
+652 RRKELND
-659 MIKVMRNAQKIIRR
+659 MIKVMKNAQKIIRR

-678 TVMQININDS
+678 SVMQININDN
-688 DIITP
+688 DINSQINDESKKNLEKKETK
-693 SEQKAKE
+693 QNKKALKSSSGNDKTKAI
-700 EKAKP
+700 EK
-705 KTDPFKNMNMKE
+705 
-717 PAFKAPAPKPEPVQ
+717 
-731 QPAAPAQPKPA
+731 
-742 ASQPAKKGYG
+742 
-752 NLFGNYK
+752 LFG

>member
-1 MEGPV
+1 M
-6 SLEQEKSDAD
+6 KSKDTGSEDDKD
-16 NVLFKKLRKL
+16 NVLFRKLRKL

-100 RKGKKFTD
+100 RKGVKFTD
-108 FIEVR
+108 FIKVR
-113 KTIEAL
+113 ETIEAL
-119 TDEVCK
+119 TDEICK

-176 RYIDDPLTIIL
+176 RYIEDPLTIIL

-231 RKALLGE
+231 RKALMNE

-248 VKNRSKQDLLDKIPM
+248 VKNRSKQDLVNKLSMQETSK
-263 ILAAKREKEF
+263 KEREF
-273 FKSHPV
+273 FKSHPI
-279 YKNMPQGYLGTDLL
+279 YKNLPAGHLGTDVL

-303 IIRENLPRIVKAI
+303 IIRENLPRIIKAI

-327 ASLGQP
+327 QSLGQP

-342 SMLWNMLNEYC
+342 SMLWNMINEYC
-353 DIFRNVLKGKYDNK
+353 DIFRHVLQGKCSNK
-367 RLSFLKEEG
+367 RLNFLEGEG

-391 TGDYKATAGYTD
+391 TGNYKATAGYSD

-433 QLEKLKDPIEE
+433 QLEKLRDPIEE

-456 SGKILERTFTRFPQ
+456 SGKILEKTFTRFPQ
-470 AINDMGDL
+470 AINDMTDL
-478 ISNYLIEERDK
+478 VTNYLIEERDK
-489 TKYIVDSVVDM
+489 TKYIIDSIIEM

-510 DYLNNFTTF
+510 DYLNNYTTF
-519 MPKQAPQP
+519 IPKQPKNIN
-527 RPVYNNQQGQ
+527 RGE
-537 PGMGGQGQP
+537 GGQ
-546 GQMPQNNMQGNNM
+546 QMDNKPIDVKN
-559 GQGGMGPG
+559 
-567 MGQMNQDIRPQPPVD
+567 
-582 AKSIFIKEIRNRI
+582 IFINEIRNRI

-616 YLVKEIEDNMQIKLY
+616 FLIKEIEENMQLKLY

-639 MTDLLN
+639 ITDCLS

-659 MIKVMRNAQKIIRR
+659 MIKVMKNAQKIIRR

-678 TVMQININDS
+678 AVMQININDS
-688 DIITP
+688 DITT
-693 SEQKAKE
+693 E
-700 EKAKP
+700 E
-705 KTDPFKNMNMKE
+705 
-717 PAFKAPAPKPEPVQ
+717 PAPKKEQIKKSVSKAEPKVV
-731 QPAAPAQPKPA
+731 PPPKLTGTKSEPKMETTKTKTEPKIEPPKTTVTKTEPKVEPPKTNPKNDTKGKNDPKA
-742 ASQPAKKGYG
+742 GKKADNKKGGYT
-752 NLFGNYK
+752 NLFG

>member
-1 MEGPV
+1 MSKDTGDDD
-6 SLEQEKSDAD
+6 KD

-100 RKGKKFTD
+100 RKGVKFTD
-108 FIEVR
+108 FVKVR
-113 KTIEAL
+113 ETIEAL

-125 TDKNIVDK
+125 TNKNIIDK

-153 GVTRVPVGN
+153 GVTRVPIGD
-162 QPKNIEEITKNMAI
+162 QPKNIEQITKDMAR
-176 RYIDDPLTIIL
+176 RYVEDPLTIIL

-196 ATSDGLKLAKEIDT
+196 ATSDGLMLAKDIDVAGT
-210 TGSRTLG
+210 RTLG

-231 RKALLGE
+231 KKVLMNE

-248 VKNRSKQDLLDKIPM
+248 VKNRSKQDLNNKISM
-263 ILAAKREKEF
+263 AETQRKEREF
-273 FKSHPV
+273 FKTHPV
-279 YKNMPQGYLGTDLL
+279 YKNLPAGHLGTEVL

-327 ASLGQP
+327 QGLGQP

-342 SMLWNMLNEYC
+342 SMLWNMINEYC
-353 DIFRNVLKGKYDNK
+353 DVFRKVLQGKYNNK
-367 RLSFLKEEG
+367 RVNFLEGEG

-391 TGDYKATAGYTD
+391 TGDYKATAGYSD

-444 CFQNVFQYLDFL
+444 CFQEVFQYLDFL
-456 SGKILERTFTRFPQ
+456 SGKIMEKTFTRFPQ
-470 AINDMGDL
+470 AINDMTDL
-478 ISNYLIEERDK
+478 VSNYLMEERDK
-489 TKYIVDSVVDM
+489 TKYLIDSVVDM

-519 MPKQAPQP
+519 IPKQTRQSQ
-527 RPVYNNQQGQ
+527 VMNDNKGD
-537 PGMGGQGQP
+537 GKG
-546 GQMPQNNMQGNNM
+546 GNN
-559 GQGGMGPG
+559 
-567 MGQMNQDIRPQPPVD
+567 NLNNEIKPQPPID
-582 AKSIFIKEIRNRI
+582 AKNIFINEIRNRI

-616 YLVKEIEDNMQIKLY
+616 YLVKEIEENMQLKLY

-639 MTDLLN
+639 MTDLLS

-652 RRKELNE
+652 RRKELND
-659 MIKVMRNAQKIIRR
+659 MIKVMRNAQKILRR

-678 TVMQININDS
+678 TVMQINISDND
-688 DIITP
+688 IT
-693 SEQKAKE
+693 STQASKKKE
-700 EKAKP
+700 EPKKIEKKDSKPVAEKPKAPPAKP
-705 KTDPFKNMNMKE
+705 S
-717 PAFKAPAPKPEPVQ
+717 PAPEGDK
-731 QPAAPAQPKPA
+731 K
-742 ASQPAKKGYG
+742 KKGYG
-752 NLFGNYK
+752 NLFG

>member
-1 MEGPV
+1 MSKDTGEDD
-6 SLEQEKSDAD
+6 KD

-88 INSGQPWAIFEE
+88 INSGQPWAVFEE
-100 RKGKKFTD
+100 RKGVKFTD
-108 FIEVR
+108 FVKVR
-113 KTIEAL
+113 ETIEAL

-125 TDKNIVDK
+125 TNKNIIDK

-153 GVTRVPVGN
+153 GVTRVPIGD
-162 QPKNIEEITKNMAI
+162 QPKNIEQITKDMAR
-176 RYIDDPLTIIL
+176 RYVEDPLTIIL

-196 ATSDGLKLAKEIDT
+196 ATSDGLMLAKDIDVAGT
-210 TGSRTLG
+210 RTLG

-231 RKALLGE
+231 KKVLMNE

-248 VKNRSKQDLLDKIPM
+248 VKNRSKQDLNNKISM
-263 ILAAKREKEF
+263 AETQRKEREF
-273 FKSHPV
+273 FKTHPV
-279 YKNMPQGYLGTDLL
+279 YKNLPAGHLGTEVL

-327 ASLGQP
+327 QGLGQP

-342 SMLWNMLNEYC
+342 SMLWNMINEYC
-353 DIFRNVLKGKYDNK
+353 DVFRKVLQGKYNNK
-367 RLSFLKEEG
+367 RVNFLEGEG

-391 TGDYKATAGYTD
+391 TGDYKATAGYND

-444 CFQNVFQYLDFL
+444 CFQEVFQYLDFL
-456 SGKILERTFTRFPQ
+456 SGKIMEKTFTRFPQ
-470 AINDMGDL
+470 AINDMTDL
-478 ISNYLIEERDK
+478 VSNYLMEERDK
-489 TKYIVDSVVDM
+489 TKYLIDSVVDM

-519 MPKQAPQP
+519 IPKQARQSQ
-527 RPVYNNQQGQ
+527 VMNDNKGD
-537 PGMGGQGQP
+537 GKG
-546 GQMPQNNMQGNNM
+546 GNN
-559 GQGGMGPG
+559 
-567 MGQMNQDIRPQPPVD
+567 NLNNEIKPQPPID
-582 AKSIFIKEIRNRI
+582 AKNIFINEIRNRI

-616 YLVKEIEDNMQIKLY
+616 YLVKEIEENMQLKLY

-639 MTDLLN
+639 MTDLLS

-652 RRKELNE
+652 RRKELND
-659 MIKVMRNAQKIIRR
+659 MIKVMRNAQKILRR

-678 TVMQININDS
+678 TVMQINISDND
-688 DIITP
+688 ITNTQA
-693 SEQKAKE
+693 SKKKE
-700 EKAKP
+700 EPKKIEKKDSKPAEKPKAPPAKP
-705 KTDPFKNMNMKE
+705 S
-717 PAFKAPAPKPEPVQ
+717 PAPEGDK
-731 QPAAPAQPKPA
+731 K
-742 ASQPAKKGYG
+742 KKGYG
-752 NLFGNYK
+752 NLFG

>member
-1 MEGPV
+1 MSKDTGDDD
-6 SLEQEKSDAD
+6 KD

-88 INSGQPWAIFEE
+88 INSGQPWAVFEE
-100 RKGKKFTD
+100 RKGVKFTD
-108 FIEVR
+108 FVKVR
-113 KTIEAL
+113 ETIEAL

-125 TDKNIVDK
+125 TNKNIIDK

-153 GVTRVPVGN
+153 GVTRVPIGD
-162 QPKNIEEITKNMAI
+162 QPKNIEQITKDMAR
-176 RYIDDPLTIIL
+176 RYVEDPLTIIL

-196 ATSDGLKLAKEIDT
+196 ATSDGLMLAKDIDVAGT
-210 TGSRTLG
+210 RTLG

-231 RKALLGE
+231 KKVLMNE

-248 VKNRSKQDLLDKIPM
+248 VKNRSKQDLNNKISM
-263 ILAAKREKEF
+263 AETQRKEREF
-273 FKSHPV
+273 FKTHPV
-279 YKNMPQGYLGTDLL
+279 YKNLPAGHLGTEVL

-327 ASLGQP
+327 QGLGQP

-342 SMLWNMLNEYC
+342 SMLWNMINEYC
-353 DIFRNVLKGKYDNK
+353 DVFRKVLQGKYNNK
-367 RLSFLKEEG
+367 RVNFLEGEG

-391 TGDYKATAGYTD
+391 TGDYKATAGYSD

-444 CFQNVFQYLDFL
+444 CFQEVFQYLDFL
-456 SGKILERTFTRFPQ
+456 SGKIMEKTFTRFPQ
-470 AINDMGDL
+470 AINDMTDL
-478 ISNYLIEERDK
+478 VSNYLMEERDK
-489 TKYIVDSVVDM
+489 TKYLIDSVVDM

-519 MPKQAPQP
+519 IPKQTRQSQ
-527 RPVYNNQQGQ
+527 VMNDNKGD
-537 PGMGGQGQP
+537 GKG
-546 GQMPQNNMQGNNM
+546 GNN
-559 GQGGMGPG
+559 
-567 MGQMNQDIRPQPPVD
+567 NLNNEIKPQPPID
-582 AKSIFIKEIRNRI
+582 AKNIFINEIRNRI

-616 YLVKEIEDNMQIKLY
+616 YLVKEIEENMQLKLY

-639 MTDLLN
+639 MTDLLS

-659 MIKVMRNAQKIIRR
+659 MIKVMRNAQKILRR

-678 TVMQININDS
+678 TVMQINISDND
-688 DIITP
+688 IT
-693 SEQKAKE
+693 STQASKKKE
-700 EKAKP
+700 EPKKIEKKDSKPVAEKPKAPPAKP
-705 KTDPFKNMNMKE
+705 S
-717 PAFKAPAPKPEPVQ
+717 PAPEENK
-731 QPAAPAQPKPA
+731 K
-742 ASQPAKKGYG
+742 KKGYG
-752 NLFGNYK
+752 NLFG

>member
-1 MEGPV
+1 MSQDTGDD
-6 SLEQEKSDAD
+6 KD

-88 INSGQPWAIFEE
+88 ISHGEPWAIFEE
-100 RKGKKFTD
+100 RKGVKFTD
-108 FIEVR
+108 FIKVR
-113 KTIEAL
+113 ETIEAL

-162 QPKNIEEITKNMAI
+162 QPKNIEQITKDMAT
-176 RYIDDPLTIIL
+176 RYIEDPLTIIL

-210 TGSRTLG
+210 SGSRTLG

-231 RKALLGE
+231 RKALMNE
-238 EIPLKLGYVG
+238 EIYLKLGYVG
-248 VKNRSKQDLLDKIPM
+248 VKNRSKQDLNNKLSMAETSRK
-263 ILAAKREKEF
+263 EKEF

-279 YKNMPQGYLGTDLL
+279 YKNLPAGHLGTDVL

-298 KIYFR
+298 KIYFK
-303 IIRENLPRIVKAI
+303 IIRENLPRIIKAI
-316 NDRVKTAEEEL
+316 NDRVKEAEEEL
-327 ASLGQP
+327 DGLGQP

-342 SMLWNMLNEYC
+342 SLLWNMINEYC
-353 DIFRNVLKGKYDNK
+353 DIFRNILQGKYTNR
-367 RLSFLKEEG
+367 RLSFLEGEG

-391 TGDYKATAGYTD
+391 TGDYKCTKGYTD

-433 QLEKLKDPIEE
+433 QLEKLKEPIEE

-456 SGKILERTFTRFPQ
+456 SGKILEKTFVRFPQ
-470 AINDMGDL
+470 AVNDLTDL
-478 ISNYLIEERDK
+478 VTNYLLEEKEK
-489 TKYIVDSVVDM
+489 TKYLVDSIVDM
-500 EINYLFTNDY
+500 EINYLFTNDPE
-510 DYLNNFTTF
+510 YLNNFTTF
-519 MPKQAPQP
+519 IPKQHRHQMSQNNNMPN
-527 RPVYNNQQGQ
+527 NNQ
-537 PGMGGQGQP
+537 P
-546 GQMPQNNMQGNNM
+546 NNNNNN
-559 GQGGMGPG
+559 
-567 MGQMNQDIRPQPPVD
+567 QMNNQMNNEIRPPQPPVD
-582 AKSIFIKEIRNRI
+582 AKTLFIKEIRNRI

-616 YLVKEIEDNMQIKLY
+616 YLVKEIEDNMQLKLY

-639 MTDLLN
+639 MTDLLS

-652 RRKELNE
+652 RRKELNDL
-659 MIKVMRNAQKIIRR
+659 IKVMRNAQKVIRR

-678 TVMQININDS
+678 SVMQININDS
-688 DIITP
+688 DITP
-693 SEQKAKE
+693 AQTQSKKE
-700 EKAKP
+700 EKKEFLSKTLPP
-705 KTDPFKNMNMKE
+705 KAE
-717 PAFKAPAPKPEPVQ
+717 P
-731 QPAAPAQPKPA
+731 PKPA
-742 ASQPAKKGYG
+742 LTKNNSTKKTGYG
-752 NLFGNYK
+752 NLFG

>member
-1 MEGPV
+1 M
-6 SLEQEKSDAD
+6 SQEPEDEKD
-16 NVLFKKLRKL
+16 NILFKKLRKL

-88 INSGQPWAIFEE
+88 INNGEPWAVFEE
-100 RKGKKFTD
+100 RKGIKFKD
-108 FIEVR
+108 FVKVR
-113 KTIEAL
+113 ETIEAL
-119 TDEVCK
+119 TDEVCGK
-125 TDKNIVDK
+125 DKNILDK

-153 GVTRVPVGN
+153 GVTRVPIEG
-162 QPKNIEEITKNMAI
+162 QPHNIEEITKNMAI
-176 RYIDDPLTIIL
+176 RYIEDPLTIIL

-210 TGSRTLG
+210 NGSRTLG

-231 RKALLGE
+231 KKALMNE

-248 VKNRSKQDLLDKIPM
+248 VKNRSKLDLNNKISM
-263 ILAAKREKEF
+263 AETARKEKEF
-273 FKSHPV
+273 FKTHPV
-279 YKNMPQGYLGTDLL
+279 YKNLPAGHLGTSVL

-298 KIYFR
+298 KIYFK

-316 NDRVKTAEEEL
+316 NERVKTAEEEL
-327 ASLGQP
+327 QGLGQP
-333 MPTDDAGKM
+333 MPTDEAGKM
-342 SMLWNMLNEYC
+342 SLLWNMINDFC
-353 DIFRNVLKGKYDNK
+353 DMFRKVLQGKVNNK
-367 RLSFLKEEG
+367 RTNFLEGEG

-391 TGDYKATAGYTD
+391 TDDYKATAGYRD
-403 ENINYALTIHEGDS
+403 EDINYALTIHEGDS

-444 CFQNVFQYLDFL
+444 CFQEVFQYIDFL
-456 SGKILERTFTRFPQ
+456 SGKIMEKTFTRFPQ
-470 AINDMGDL
+470 AINDMTDL
-478 ISNYLIEERDK
+478 VSNYLIEERDK
-489 TKYIVDSVVDM
+489 TKYLIDCVVDM
-500 EINYLFTNDY
+500 ELNYLFTNDY

-519 MPKQAPQP
+519 IPKQH
-527 RPVYNNQQGQ
+527 QQHHSN
-537 PGMGGQGQP
+537 
-546 GQMPQNNMQGNNM
+546 PQNTNEFK
-559 GQGGMGPG
+559 PE
-567 MGQMNQDIRPQPPVD
+567 PPID
-582 AKSIFIKEIRNRI
+582 AKNIFIKEIRNRI

-604 NLRDSIPKIMGN
+604 NLRDCIPKIMGN
-616 YLVKEIEDNMQIKLY
+616 FLVKEIQENMQLKLY

-645 EPESVAE
+645 EPENIAE
-652 RRKELNE
+652 RRKELND
-659 MIKVMRNAQKIIRR
+659 MIKVMKNAQKIIRR

-688 DIITP
+688 DIANTGNNTN
-693 SEQKAKE
+693 AKE
-700 EKAKP
+700 EKHKNEIKNEIKIES
-705 KTDPFKNMNMKE
+705 KTKSEPTHPALSKNK
-717 PAFKAPAPKPEPVQ
+717 
-731 QPAAPAQPKPA
+731 
-742 ASQPAKKGYG
+742 SKGNYT
-752 NLFGNYK
+752 NLFG

>member
-1 MEGPV
+1 MSQDTGDD
-6 SLEQEKSDAD
+6 KD

-88 INSGQPWAIFEE
+88 ISHGEPWAIFEE
-100 RKGKKFTD
+100 RKGVKFTD
-108 FIEVR
+108 FIKVR
-113 KTIEAL
+113 ETIEAL

-162 QPKNIEEITKNMAI
+162 QPKNIEQITKDMAT
-176 RYIDDPLTIIL
+176 RYIEDPLTIIL

-210 TGSRTLG
+210 SGSRTLG

-231 RKALLGE
+231 RKALMNE
-238 EIPLKLGYVG
+238 EIYLKLGYVG
-248 VKNRSKQDLLDKIPM
+248 VKNRSKQDLNNKLSMAETSRK
-263 ILAAKREKEF
+263 EKEF

-279 YKNMPQGYLGTDLL
+279 YKNLPAGHLGTDVL

-298 KIYFR
+298 KIYFK
-303 IIRENLPRIVKAI
+303 IIRENLPRIIKAI
-316 NDRVKTAEEEL
+316 NDRVKEAEEEL
-327 ASLGQP
+327 DGLGQP

-342 SMLWNMLNEYC
+342 SLLWNMINEYC
-353 DIFRNVLKGKYDNK
+353 DIFRNILQGKYTNR
-367 RLSFLKEEG
+367 RLSFLEGEG

-391 TGDYKATAGYTD
+391 TGDYKCTKGYTD

-433 QLEKLKDPIEE
+433 QLEKLKEPIEE

-456 SGKILERTFTRFPQ
+456 SGKILEKTFVRFPQ
-470 AINDMGDL
+470 AVNDLTDL
-478 ISNYLIEERDK
+478 VTNYLLEEKEK
-489 TKYIVDSVVDM
+489 TKYLVDSIVDM
-500 EINYLFTNDY
+500 EINYLFTNDPE
-510 DYLNNFTTF
+510 YLNNFTTF
-519 MPKQAPQP
+519 IPKQHRHQMSQNNNMPN
-527 RPVYNNQQGQ
+527 NNQ
-537 PGMGGQGQP
+537 P
-546 GQMPQNNMQGNNM
+546 NNNNNN
-559 GQGGMGPG
+559 
-567 MGQMNQDIRPQPPVD
+567 QMNNEIKPPQPPVD
-582 AKSIFIKEIRNRI
+582 AKTLFIKEIRNRI

-616 YLVKEIEDNMQIKLY
+616 YLVKEIEDNMQLKLY

-639 MTDLLN
+639 MTDLLS

-652 RRKELNE
+652 RRKELNDL
-659 MIKVMRNAQKIIRR
+659 IKVMRNAQKVIRR

-678 TVMQININDS
+678 SVMQININDS
-688 DIITP
+688 DITP
-693 SEQKAKE
+693 AQTQSKKE
-700 EKAKP
+700 EKKEFLSKTLPP
-705 KTDPFKNMNMKE
+705 KAE
-717 PAFKAPAPKPEPVQ
+717 P
-731 QPAAPAQPKPA
+731 PKPA
-742 ASQPAKKGYG
+742 LTKNNSTKKTGYG
-752 NLFGNYK
+752 NLFG

>member
-1 MEGPV
+1 MSKDTGEDD
-6 SLEQEKSDAD
+6 KD

-100 RKGKKFTD
+100 RKGVKFTD
-108 FIEVR
+108 FIKVR
-113 KTIEAL
+113 ETIEAL

-125 TDKNIVDK
+125 TNKNIIDK

-153 GVTRVPVGN
+153 GVTRVPIGD
-162 QPKNIEEITKNMAI
+162 QPKNIEQITKDMAR
-176 RYIDDPLTIIL
+176 RYVEDPLTIIL

-196 ATSDGLKLAKEIDT
+196 ATSDGLMLAKEIDVNGT
-210 TGSRTLG
+210 RTLG

-231 RKALLGE
+231 KKVLMNE

-248 VKNRSKQDLLDKIPM
+248 VKNRSKQDLNNKISM
-263 ILAAKREKEF
+263 AETQRKEREF

-279 YKNMPQGYLGTDLL
+279 YKNLPAGHLGTEVL

-327 ASLGQP
+327 QSLGQP

-342 SMLWNMLNEYC
+342 SMLWNMINEYC
-353 DIFRNVLKGKYDNK
+353 DVFRKVLQGKYNNK
-367 RLSFLKEEG
+367 RVNFLEGEG

-391 TGDYKATAGYTD
+391 TENYKATAGYTD

-444 CFQNVFQYLDFL
+444 CFQEVFQYLDFL
-456 SGKILERTFTRFPQ
+456 SGKIMEKTFTRFPQ
-470 AINDMGDL
+470 AVNDMTDL
-478 ISNYLIEERDK
+478 VSNYLMEERDK
-489 TKYIVDSVVDM
+489 TKYLIDSVVDM
-500 EINYLFTNDY
+500 EINYLFTNDF

-519 MPKQAPQP
+519 IPKQKP
-527 RPVYNNQQGQ
+527 N
-537 PGMGGQGQP
+537 
-546 GQMPQNNMQGNNM
+546 QGNT
-559 GQGGMGPG
+559 GGSNDGKG
-567 MGQMNQDIRPQPPVD
+567 GTNNIDNKPQPPID
-582 AKSIFIKEIRNRI
+582 AKNIFINEIRNRI

-616 YLVKEIEDNMQIKLY
+616 YLVKEIEENMQLKLY

-639 MTDLLN
+639 LTDLLS

-652 RRKELNE
+652 RRKELND
-659 MIKVMRNAQKIIRR
+659 MIKVMRNAQKILRR

-678 TVMQININDS
+678 TVMQINISDS
-688 DIITP
+688 DITNTTAN
-693 SEQKAKE
+693 KKKE
-700 EKAKP
+700 EQPKKIEKKESKP
-705 KTDPFKNMNMKE
+705 VVEKSKP
-717 PAFKAPAPKPEPVQ
+717 PAPKPS
-731 QPAAPAQPKPA
+731 PAADDKK
-742 ASQPAKKGYG
+742 KKGYG
-752 NLFGNYK
+752 NLFG

>member
-1 MEGPV
+1 M
-6 SLEQEKSDAD
+6 SQEPEDEKD
-16 NVLFKKLRKL
+16 NILFKKLRKL

-88 INSGQPWAIFEE
+88 INSGEPWAVFEE
-100 RKGKKFTD
+100 RKGIKFKD
-108 FIEVR
+108 FVKVR
-113 KTIEAL
+113 ETIEAL
-119 TDEVCK
+119 TDEVCGK
-125 TDKNIVDK
+125 DKNILDK

-153 GVTRVPVGN
+153 GVTRVPIEG
-162 QPKNIEEITKNMAI
+162 QPHNIEEITKNMAI
-176 RYIDDPLTIIL
+176 RYIEDPLTIIL

-231 RKALLGE
+231 KKALMNE

-248 VKNRSKQDLLDKIPM
+248 VKNRSKLDLNNKISM
-263 ILAAKREKEF
+263 AETARKEKEF
-273 FKSHPV
+273 FKTHPV
-279 YKNMPQGYLGTDLL
+279 YKNLPAGHLGTSVL

-298 KIYFR
+298 KIYFK

-316 NDRVKTAEEEL
+316 NERVKTAEEEL
-327 ASLGQP
+327 QGLGQP
-333 MPTDDAGKM
+333 MPTDEAGKM
-342 SMLWNMLNEYC
+342 SLLWNMINEFC
-353 DIFRNVLKGKYDNK
+353 DMFRKVLQGKVNNK
-367 RLSFLKEEG
+367 RTNFLEGEG

-391 TGDYKATAGYTD
+391 TDDYKATAGYRD
-403 ENINYALTIHEGDS
+403 EDINYALTIHEGDS

-444 CFQNVFQYLDFL
+444 CFQEVFQYIDFL
-456 SGKILERTFTRFPQ
+456 SGKIMEKTFTRFPQ
-470 AINDMGDL
+470 AINDMTDL
-478 ISNYLIEERDK
+478 VSNYLIEERDK
-489 TKYIVDSVVDM
+489 TKYLIDCVVDM
-500 EINYLFTNDY
+500 ELNYLFTNDY

-519 MPKQAPQP
+519 IPKQH
-527 RPVYNNQQGQ
+527 QQHHSN
-537 PGMGGQGQP
+537 
-546 GQMPQNNMQGNNM
+546 PQNPNEFK
-559 GQGGMGPG
+559 PELP
-567 MGQMNQDIRPQPPVD
+567 ID
-582 AKSIFIKEIRNRI
+582 AKNIFIKEIRNRI

-616 YLVKEIEDNMQIKLY
+616 FLVKEIQENMQLKLY

-645 EPESVAE
+645 EPENIAE
-652 RRKELNE
+652 RRKELND
-659 MIKVMRNAQKIIRR
+659 MIKVMKNAQKIIRR

-688 DIITP
+688 DIANTGNNTN
-693 SEQKAKE
+693 AKE
-700 EKAKP
+700 EKHKNEIKNEIKIES
-705 KTDPFKNMNMKE
+705 KTKSEPTHPALSKNK
-717 PAFKAPAPKPEPVQ
+717 
-731 QPAAPAQPKPA
+731 
-742 ASQPAKKGYG
+742 SKGNYT
-752 NLFGNYK
+752 NLFG